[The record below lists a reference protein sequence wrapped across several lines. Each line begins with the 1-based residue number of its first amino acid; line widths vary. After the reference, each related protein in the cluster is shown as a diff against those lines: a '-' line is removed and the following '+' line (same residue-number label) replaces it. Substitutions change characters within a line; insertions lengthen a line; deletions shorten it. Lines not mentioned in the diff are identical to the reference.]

1 MSEKVTEND
10 AAVREQAIA
19 SLLELVLDFKDNDT
33 TGAQCDDDLL
43 NASIAFAIHGY
54 EIQAC
59 CDAISKISLECQN
72 KMIETLDNVRQDN
85 KKYILIKEAVKR
97 ALQYRRAIKKH
108 DVSNDNASY
117 Q

>member
-1 MSEKVTEND
+1 MKYLFGLILGTVVIGNIYGSDRNVDVQQDSVMSEKVTEND
-10 AAVREQAIA
+10 AAVIQREQAIA

-72 KMIETLDNVRQDN
+72 KMIETLDNVR
-85 KKYILIKEAVKR
+85 
-97 ALQYRRAIKKH
+97 
-108 DVSNDNASY
+108 
-117 Q
+117 